1 VLSNIEIPKFG
12 QCITFS
18 KADEEELVIYLVKL
32 DSIRYG
38 LTYRDVVCQT
48 NCEKG
53 ETVSVMACM
62 SASGQYI
69 PPFVVMKGQRYNDNS
84 LSKGCHLDVVRGP
97 STPHDPES
105 DAGGSVSSWQGHP
118 SW

>member
-1 VLSNIEIPKFG
+1 MMQPGWFPGPTIPKFG

-32 DSIRYG
+32 DSIRYE

-48 NCEKG
+48 NCEKD
-53 ETVSVMACM
+53 ETVSVTACV

-69 PPFVVMKGQRYNDNS
+69 PHFVVMKGQRYNYNYEI
-84 LSKGCHLDVVRGP
+84 GMP
-97 STPHDPES
+97 SGTKS
-105 DAGGSVSSWQGHP
+105 YFRKVAT
-118 SW
+118 